1 MIAVAG
7 GKGGSGK
14 TTTTVGL
21 ARAFS
26 RRGASVVAADA
37 DWDLPNLAALAAET
51 DDPVATPARAR
62 RRESRANS
70 GGCASARATADSAGD
85 RPTVAD
91 VGRRGRLPPWD
102 RSVPLVLDAPTE
114 PRDVDAEA
122 VLTRLDAAVPAET
135 PLLVDCPAGAAPDAA
150 APFRTA
156 DRCVLVTTL
165 RRPALR
171 DAVKTAAI
179 ARRLGCRPLGVVV
192 ARAASAPD
200 ALARLL
206 ACPVLASVPPAP
218 TAPLADARVAAAYDE
233 AARRLVEAYGRG
245 RWRIA

>member
-51 DDPVATPARAR
+51 DDPVATHTGATPR
-62 RRESRANS
+62 SRADSDGCAPAQTAPGS
-70 GGCASARATADSAGD
+70 GGEHS
-85 RPTVAD
+85 TVVD
-91 VGRRGRLPPWD
+91 VGRRGRLPSWD
-102 RSVPLVLDAPTE
+102 RSVPLVLDAPAE
-114 PRDVDAEA
+114 PRNVDAEI
-122 VLTRLDAAVPAET
+122 VLTGLDAAVPAET

-150 APFRTA
+150 APFRAA

-179 ARRLGCRPLGVVV
+179 ARRLGCRPLDVVV
-192 ARAASAPD
+192 TRTASTPD

-218 TAPLADARVAAAYDE
+218 AAPLADARVAAAYDD
-233 AARRLVEAYGRG
+233 AARRLVESYGKD